1 MHSTLSRPARAA
13 TPAIA
18 SSLPRSGAAASR
30 VSRVHS
36 PPATASRVRMRSP
49 LSTRYTPIDEE
60 YDFHTFGPPAP
71 NIKSHTRLWAISV
84 LVVVVIVI
92 ASVIGIVLRY
102 MVMADASPT
111 PAAAASTSA
120 AGGLYSGSGMTIA
133 GTSTASTAPSGSAAA
148 PALFASTT
156 SVEQQ
161 TWTITQNAIGT
172 STLTS
177 SSAQTTSAMTA
188 QASPSGSTF
197 TAINVAAVYWASTA
211 DSSASCQLP
220 EATFASGLTGGLN
233 IGSSAALGELAYT
246 AAYCGHVVSINCG
259 YGSVN
264 TVVAG
269 SCGPD
274 CGLTL
279 ASSTWA
285 LATGGAAAGQTTC
298 SVSLTAANAL
308 ASSQSPV
315 CYYRPGSEF
324 ANSFNKILGVL
335 NSAGRLVS
343 GAALDGIAG

>member
-1 MHSTLSRPARAA
+1 MGPEAQGLKSRLGAARSRAWHVAVWTDAVARFAGLRRSKQKAETILGNRTDHKATRDALTIFALRMHSTLSRPARAA

-111 PAAAASTSA
+111 PSAAASTSA
-120 AGGLYSGSGMTIA
+120 AGGLYSSSGMTIA
-133 GTSTASTAPSGSAAA
+133 GTS
-148 PALFASTT
+148 
-156 SVEQQ
+156 
-161 TWTITQNAIGT
+161 
-172 STLTS
+172 
-177 SSAQTTSAMTA
+177 M
-188 QASPSGSTF
+188 
-197 TAINVAAVYWASTA
+197 YWASTA

-308 ASSQSPV
+308 ASSQGPV